1 MSCDC
6 LVQTN
11 NWQWKFKENSIN
23 IYYEEHEKESTEPTK
38 NILMIPTIS
47 DVSTVEEWRL
57 VAKDIVQQVGKVN
70 WRATIIDWP
79 GLGYS
84 DRPKLDFNADVM
96 EKFLVDFINSPSSP
110 ISSLGEYIEHQ
121 NLHIFSSIILQWLI
135 FTMSHVVMFNCV
147 FIIFALIYPL
157 QIHRI
162 ISVLQFVLLFFFLIL
177 LHIIIPWIC
186 SYIIGHVSAFSA
198 YQICLQMQVLINFY

>member
-1 MSCDC
+1 MLC
-6 LVQTN
+6 LFQTN
-11 NWQWKFKENSIN
+11 NWQWKFKDESVN

-96 EKFLVDFINSPSSP
+96 EKFLVDFINSPNSP
-110 ISSLGEYIEHQ
+110 ISSFGEYIGHKH
-121 NLHIFSSIILQWLI
+121 LHIFVS
-135 FTMSHVVMFNCV
+135 FNY
-147 FIIFALIYPL
+147 AM
-157 QIHRI
+157 
-162 ISVLQFVLLFFFLIL
+162 ISFN
-177 LHIIIPWIC
+177 
-186 SYIIGHVSAFSA
+186 
-198 YQICLQMQVLINFY
+198 MM